1 MNYQP
6 RSSTGRDRAAIQD
19 LAVETL
25 GETIIRE
32 INEILKIYSGTCTTK
47 EIIKAISYLGI
58 AKYDLFKSVNYSEL
72 KPLGFMLPYVIS
84 NHNV

>member
-6 RSSTGRDRAAIQD
+6 TSWAGRDRAAIQD
-19 LAVETL
+19 LPVETL

-47 EIIKAISYLGI
+47 EIIKAIFLGI
-58 AKYDLFKSVNYSEL
+58 AKYDLFKA
-72 KPLGFMLPYVIS
+72 
-84 NHNV
+84 